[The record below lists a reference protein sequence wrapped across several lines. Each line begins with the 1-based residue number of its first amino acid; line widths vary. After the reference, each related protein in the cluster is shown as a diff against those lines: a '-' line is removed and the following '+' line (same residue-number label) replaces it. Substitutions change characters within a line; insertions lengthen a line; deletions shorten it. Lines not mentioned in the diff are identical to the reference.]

1 MILVWTLKGYIHRPI
16 KVISIGWMELDSAGW
31 HWALELGGTGLHSD
45 ILLPEERLT
54 YGHIFEA
61 VEEIMQPFSLEQD
74 SSLCHRA
81 SRRRLLMHG
90 IPRVF

>member
-1 MILVWTLKGYIHRPI
+1 MNVAWAQVSQRSHLGFLTLIC
-16 KVISIGWMELDSAGW
+16 
-31 HWALELGGTGLHSD
+31 
-45 ILLPEERLT
+45 LLREERLT

-61 VEEIMQPFSLEQD
+61 VEKIMQPLSLEKD

-90 IPRVF
+90 IPRGLLIF

>member
-1 MILVWTLKGYIHRPI
+1 MNVAWVQVSQRSHLGLILIC
-16 KVISIGWMELDSAGW
+16 
-31 HWALELGGTGLHSD
+31 
-45 ILLPEERLT
+45 LLPEERLT

-61 VEEIMQPFSLEQD
+61 VEKIMQPLSLEQD

-90 IPRVF
+90 IPRGLLIF